1 MLKDKSIYVIAVAVV
16 LLAGCT
22 GRYVGVPSDRVLA
35 YQTRPTYG
43 SLYELAHAYA
53 EAINSAVAEDTLH
66 PGMLAD
72 YGVALALMGHDGEAC
87 RMLNAEAR
95 AFPQS
100 SRMVARIKERLLPG
114 MVEDTTVNGTVGVDM
129 GKLDGWAYDS
139 IAALMPLPRIVSVVD
154 STDSVRVTQ
163 QTPTDSVEYPIRLTA
178 NQKRELL
185 AAEQEK
191 AEKRRQF
198 VADSIAAAKQAVI
211 DARKQAQIDRR
222 NAKKE
227 KQRLK
232 EEMDKQRKKEAKEKA
247 LQREKEKQQR
257 DAERR
262 ERNKKKKGGAK

>member
-1 MLKDKSIYVIAVAVV
+1 
-16 LLAGCT
+16 
-22 GRYVGVPSDRVLA
+22 
-35 YQTRPTYG
+35 
-43 SLYELAHAYA
+43 
-53 EAINSAVAEDTLH
+53 
-66 PGMLAD
+66 
-72 YGVALALMGHDGEAC
+72 
-87 RMLNAEAR
+87 
-95 AFPQS
+95 
-100 SRMVARIKERLLPG
+100 
-114 MVEDTTVNGTVGVDM
+114 
-129 GKLDGWAYDS
+129 
-139 IAALMPLPRIVSVVD
+139 VVD